1 MRVWAAGAAVDGEVP
16 CFRVSS
22 MMLLCIRSQSPGTAA
37 LAKLQPQTAVT
48 VALLHSSAQAQK
60 RLELSSIKKKAYIQL
75 TWKILFPFFSYFL
88 SISVFVAVSTV
99 KGVPANQRQS

>member
-22 MMLLCIRSQSPGTAA
+22 MMLLCIRSQSPGGSA
-37 LAKLQPQTAVT
+37 LLKLQPQPAVT

-60 RLELSSIKKKAYIQL
+60 RLELSRIKKQAYIQL
-75 TWKILFPFFSYFL
+75 TWRIIGKACGTRCL
-88 SISVFVAVSTV
+88 SDNAIAA
-99 KGVPANQRQS
+99 PLLC